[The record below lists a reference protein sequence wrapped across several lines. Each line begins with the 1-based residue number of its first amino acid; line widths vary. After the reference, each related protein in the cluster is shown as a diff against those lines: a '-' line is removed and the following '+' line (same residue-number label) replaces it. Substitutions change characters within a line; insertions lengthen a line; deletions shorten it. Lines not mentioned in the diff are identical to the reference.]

1 MNAPL
6 MPDQLV
12 PPPMA
17 DTQRRVV
24 ATLPGSLPGG
34 GTVLDTP
41 IHAFAQTPAELV
53 FSDPTQVTV
62 RDEIDCDGALAFL
75 IRNVVSPEE
84 AQELIRASELFGFR
98 SAAPGIVTPPG
109 MRMNTSVHWVADEQS
124 LGPIFQRI
132 RDKLPQKIDG
142 RPLSNRLSHRLNV
155 YKYDY
160 QDVFNRHIDG
170 DWPGFGLDDH
180 RQTMTQWA
188 GVHSC
193 LSMLLYLN
201 GEEDGVSGGRTRLL
215 GRQGT
220 VVDVAP
226 KKGDALFFRH
236 GFGPDSVPHEGRR
249 VTGPVPKYLARI
261 NVLYCL

>member
-6 MPDQLV
+6 MLDQLV
-12 PPPMA
+12 PPPMT

-53 FSDPTQVTV
+53 FSDPARVTV
-62 RDEIDCDGALAFL
+62 RDEVDCDGALAFL

-124 LGPIFQRI
+124 LGPIF
-132 RDKLPQKIDG
+132 
-142 RPLSNRLSHRLNV
+142 
-155 YKYDY
+155 
-160 QDVFNRHIDG
+160 
-170 DWPGFGLDDH
+170 
-180 RQTMTQWA
+180 
-188 GVHSC
+188 
-193 LSMLLYLN
+193 
-201 GEEDGVSGGRTRLL
+201 
-215 GRQGT
+215 
-220 VVDVAP
+220 
-226 KKGDALFFRH
+226 
-236 GFGPDSVPHEGRR
+236 
-249 VTGPVPKYLARI
+249 
-261 NVLYCL
+261 